1 MKTHAIVSS
10 YSAVLRNR
18 TSNKVETVPLMANGL
33 VNAFYSLFELYPDYD
48 VVKLNR
54 VDEW

>member
-33 VNAFYSLFELYPDYD
+33 VNAFYALFELYPDHD